1 MIQNRLGKVID
12 GHHYT
17 SWLRKE
23 VNESDAQLAKYKNR
37 IEVLQKHVKLF
48 DMSFL
53 FFFVYKKK

>member
-1 MIQNRLGKVID
+1 MIQNKLGKVID

-53 FFFVYKKK
+53 IFLYIKK